1 MQDLCSSQPGQ
12 EDAQEAQKVGD
23 GHLNLIVLPKLLKNT
38 LLGCFLFSTPERKSA
53 PRIKEISSEKP
64 KKDKSISYFPADSF
78 YPQAQN
84 SWL

>member
-1 MQDLCSSQPGQ
+1 MQDLCGAQPGQ

-53 PRIKEISSEKP
+53 PRIKEISLEKL

-78 YPQAQN
+78 YLRQQN